1 MSLKGSAQP
10 CKLAPY
16 DISTLMPPSMVI
28 HECPNTAF
36 EESCTANCSYCK
48 AAISGTASS
57 TVLTCG
63 SDGATVSD
71 PTFPYPT
78 CSRDTCMVFASEG
91 YEAVLNDTPTSTCA
105 YNSSVNTDWA
115 DEVPLCLVVT
125 GDIIASSRV
134 DFSEYFSLTY
144 NETFVVRS
152 SVGDTG
158 AGDRNVTE
166 FVHSSNGHLQGCLE
180 CAEALAELFTI
191 RMLVECICTFP
202 MAEGSK
208 LSSHQGSGGQNNFAT

>member
-1 MSLKGSAQP
+1 M
-10 CKLAPY
+10 
-16 DISTLMPPSMVI
+16 
-28 HECPNTAF
+28 
-36 EESCTANCSYCK
+36 
-48 AAISGTASS
+48 
-57 TVLTCG
+57 LTCD
-63 SDGATVSD
+63 SDGAMVSD

-78 CSRDTCMVFASEG
+78 SSRDTCMVFASEG
-91 YEAVLNDTPTSTCA
+91 YQAVLNDTRTSTCA
-105 YNSSVNTDWA
+105 YNSSVNTVNWA

-134 DFSEYFSLTY
+134 
-144 NETFVVRS
+144 RS
-152 SVGDTG
+152 SMGDTG

-166 FVHSSNGHLQGCLE
+166 FLHSGNGHLQGCLE

-202 MAEGSK
+202 MAERFE

>member
-1 MSLKGSAQP
+1 MSLKGSTQP

-63 SDGATVSD
+63 SDGAMVSD

-91 YEAVLNDTPTSTCA
+91 YQAVLNDTPTSTCA
-105 YNSSVNTDWA
+105 YNSSVNT
-115 DEVPLCLVVT
+115 VT

-134 DFSEYFSLTY
+134 DFSEYFNLTY
-144 NETFVVRS
+144 NETFVVRF

-180 CAEALAELFTI
+180 CAEALLELFTI
-191 RMLVECICTFP
+191 RMLVECICTVP
-202 MAEGSK
+202 MAEGS
-208 LSSHQGSGGQNNFAT
+208 S

>member
-1 MSLKGSAQP
+1 M
-10 CKLAPY
+10 
-16 DISTLMPPSMVI
+16 
-28 HECPNTAF
+28 E
-36 EESCTANCSYCK
+36 
-48 AAISGTASS
+48 
-57 TVLTCG
+57 
-63 SDGATVSD
+63 SD

-91 YEAVLNDTPTSTCA
+91 YQAVLNDTPTSTCA
-105 YNSSVNTDWA
+105 YNSSVNTVDWA

-152 SVGDTG
+152 SMGDTG

-166 FVHSSNGHLQGCLE
+166 FLHSGNGHLQGCLE
-180 CAEALAELFTI
+180 CAEVTVVHHSNVGRVHLHIPHGRRF
-191 RMLVECICTFP
+191 
-202 MAEGSK
+202 K
-208 LSSHQGSGGQNNFAT
+208 LRSHQGSGGQNNFAT